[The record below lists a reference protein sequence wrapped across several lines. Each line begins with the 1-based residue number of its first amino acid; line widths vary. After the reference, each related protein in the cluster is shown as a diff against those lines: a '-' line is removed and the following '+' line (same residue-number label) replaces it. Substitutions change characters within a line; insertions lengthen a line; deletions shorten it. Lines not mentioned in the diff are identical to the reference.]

1 MTKLLDKLSAPELE
15 TLSRAPLLVCILIA
29 GADNE
34 IDNKEIRSAI
44 KMANAGSG
52 KSKSGDSISQF
63 LKMVTEDIEDKLKI
77 IISTFPDDSS
87 ERNPILLDEL
97 KRLNKILPKIDKSF
111 ASNYYQCLL
120 QIARK
125 IAESSGGLLGLQSIG
140 DEEEKFIG
148 LPMIKNPA
156 AA

>member
-1 MTKLLDKLSAPELE
+1 MTKVLDKLSAPELE

-44 KMANAGSG
+44 KMANGGSG
-52 KSKSGDSISQF
+52 KSKSGDGLSQF
-63 LKMVTEDIEDKLKI
+63 LKVVTEDIEDKLKI
-77 IISTFPDDSS
+77 IISTFPQDSA

-111 ASNYYQCLL
+111 ASGYYRCLL

-125 IAESSGGLLGLQSIG
+125 VAESSGGLLGIQAIG
-140 DEEEKFIG
+140 DEEEQFIG